1 MTLRRCTLQDSAQL
15 QWSLSALDPCSG
27 ELSRRYFQ
35 WIHSHNLVAER
46 HLISAQLCNDPEPQ
60 KSCPPRCPW
69 CPWCPGSSLGMI
81 KSTQTDCL
89 HRQLRGRSDSRWH
102 GRKGGEDEDQGT
114 NDQTWNPIKHYN
126 NTSTHHFTTTNKDN
140 NSSSNSSSSNK
151 KKKKQWQWHEDD
163 NHWPQR
169 QW

>member
-1 MTLRRCTLQDSAQL
+1 MYSARQCTITMELVGLGSLFRGTKQKILSMNPFSQLSSWKASNFGTTLQRSRA
-15 QWSLSALDPCSG
+15 SE
-27 ELSRRYFQ
+27 ELSTSAVVSVVS
-35 WIHSHNLVAER
+35 WIFFGH
-46 HLISAQLCNDPEPQ
+46 D
-60 KSCPPRCPW
+60 
-69 CPWCPGSSLGMI
+69 
-81 KSTQTDCL
+81 
-89 HRQLRGRSDSRWH
+89 QLRGRSDSRWH

-151 KKKKQWQWHEDD
+151 KKKKKKQWQWHEDD

>member
-1 MTLRRCTLQDSAQL
+1 MYSARQCTITMELVGLGSLFRGTKQKILSMNPFSQLSWKASSARL
-15 QWSLSALDPCSG
+15 CS
-27 ELSRRYFQ
+27 
-35 WIHSHNLVAER
+35 
-46 HLISAQLCNDPEPQ
+46 DPEPQ
-60 KSCPPRCPW
+60 KSCPHRCPW

-89 HRQLRGRSDSRWH
+89 HRQLRGRSDSQWH

-140 NSSSNSSSSNK
+140 NSSSNSSSNK